1 MTTLRPVT
9 LCEAKNRAGNP
20 CRRPAGWGTDHAGFG
35 HCKLHG
41 GSNPSG
47 KKYAAKLERTWRDSL
62 AEDIDP
68 SLKVIRQLRDGED
81 VNPRE
86 RLRAAQWLVEKAVE
100 LTEGTGGEI
109 EVHIRFPSI

>member
-81 VNPRE
+81 VSPRE
-86 RLRAAQWLVEKAVE
+86 RLRAATWLVEKAVE